1 MKVYTKGRSSVK
13 VLQEFG
19 NTLVA
24 LGLLRAFFCYANYV
38 EELEA
43 GCSCGYCRYGRTMY
57 TVSYITIDGNYY
69 EDEVDF

>member
-1 MKVYTKGRSSVK
+1 MRVWPGGRSRCR

-38 EELEA
+38 EELEE
-43 GCSCGYCRYGRTMY
+43 GCQCGSCRRGRTMY
-57 TVSYITIDGNYY
+57 TVSYITNDGNYY
-69 EDEVDF
+69 EDEVDL